1 MCFFMTMEITWLF
14 EKLRETFFW
23 HPSPCTG
30 GAKFVIFFLPLME
43 YVHFLPGPTP
53 I

>member
-14 EKLRETFFW
+14 EKLRETFFGILPPVQVG
-23 HPSPCTG
+23 PSLS
-30 GAKFVIFFLPLME
+30 FFFLPLME